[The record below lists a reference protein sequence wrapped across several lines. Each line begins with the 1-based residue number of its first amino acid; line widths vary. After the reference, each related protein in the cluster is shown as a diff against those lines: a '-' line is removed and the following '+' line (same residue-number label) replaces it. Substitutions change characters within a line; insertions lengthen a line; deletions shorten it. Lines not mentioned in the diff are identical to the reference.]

1 MVSDSFVTP
10 WTVASQAPLSM
21 GFPRQEYWSRLSFP
35 CPENL
40 PNPGIEPY
48 FLHWVESLLLRH
60 KYICICWAFWYFW
73 ATWIFSLLSVINFGK
88 FSVMITSNIL
98 FFFSSVIIPSVI
110 VHWVLDTLSSPFHFF
125 LFPIQFWE
133 LLLAFFPKLTDY
145 FLSRICFHYSPVFM
159 YPLLPLESLAK

>member
-1 MVSDSFVTP
+1 MSNSFVTP
-10 WTVASQAPLSM
+10 WTTYYKALLSM

-40 PNPGIEPY
+40 PNPGIEPH

-98 FFFSSVIIPSVI
+98 FFFFCNYSFCNCPLSLGYSVFSFSFFSFSHSVLGAPI
-110 VHWVLDTLSSPFHFF
+110 SIFSQAHW
-125 LFPIQFWE
+125 LFP
-133 LLLAFFPKLTDY
+133 
-145 FLSRICFHYSPVFM
+145 
-159 YPLLPLESLAK
+159 